1 MSFSVSSKTSKT
13 TKLLVSSISESAV
26 ALIIII
32 TIRILFSI
40 GKSDFKKIISKE
52 INGAETIYYRNIP
65 ESKPQGS

>member
-1 MSFSVSSKTSKT
+1 MSFSVSSKTPKT

-26 ALIIII
+26 AIII

-52 INGAETIYYRNIP
+52 INGAETIYYRYIP

>member
-1 MSFSVSSKTSKT
+1 MSFSVSSKTPKT

-26 ALIIII
+26 TLIII

-52 INGAETIYYRNIP
+52 INGTETIYYSNIP